1 MEEIIKKIRTD
12 LRLSMNGAVS
22 TSMRDKGINYRM
34 NFGVG
39 IPRINQISEK
49 YEQDKEL
56 AETLWSDDVRELK
69 ILATLLYPI
78 EEFSKELAMS
88 WIVEI
93 KDQELREQL
102 CKNLLQNL
110 TYANELVEESAKNNI
125 EHIRCTGYWLF
136 ARLCITK
143 SETVE
148 KINCDE
154 LLQNAI
160 SDFNSQSML
169 LRQAALNT
177 LKYYGRISGE
187 NATNVLQKVSH
198 LEGSENH
205 VEKEILSILK
215 FEFGMDS

>member
-1 MEEIIKKIRTD
+1 MKEIIKKIRTD

-22 TSMRDKGINYRM
+22 SSMRDKGINYRM

-215 FEFGMDS
+215 FEFGVDS

>member
-1 MEEIIKKIRTD
+1 MKEIIKKIRTD

-22 TSMRDKGINYRM
+22 SSMRDKGINYRM

-102 CKNLLQNL
+102 CKNLLQKL

-215 FEFGMDS
+215 FEFGVDS

>member
-1 MEEIIKKIRTD
+1 MKEIIKKIRTD

-22 TSMRDKGINYRM
+22 SSMRDKGINYRM

-102 CKNLLQNL
+102 CKNLLQKL

-160 SDFNSQSML
+160 SDLNSQSML

-198 LEGSENH
+198 LEGSKNH
-205 VEKEILSILK
+205 MEKEILSILK
-215 FEFGMDS
+215 FEFGVDS

>member
-1 MEEIIKKIRTD
+1 MKEIIKKIRTD

-22 TSMRDKGINYRM
+22 SSMRDKGINYRM

-102 CKNLLQNL
+102 CKNLLQKL

-160 SDFNSQSML
+160 SDLNSQSML

-198 LEGSENH
+198 LEGSKNH

-215 FEFGMDS
+215 FEFGVDS

>member
-1 MEEIIKKIRTD
+1 MKEIIKKIRTD

-22 TSMRDKGINYRM
+22 SSMRDKGINYRM

-102 CKNLLQNL
+102 CKNLLQSL
-110 TYANELVEESAKNNI
+110 TYANELVEESTKNSI

-143 SETVE
+143 AETLE
-148 KINCDE
+148 RINSDA

-160 SDFNSQSML
+160 SDLYGQSML

-177 LKYYGRISGE
+177 LKYYGRISNE
-187 NATNVLQKVSH
+187 NATSVLQKVSH

-205 VEKEILSILK
+205 VEKEVLSILK
-215 FEFGMDS
+215 FEFGVDS

>member
-1 MEEIIKKIRTD
+1 MKEIIKKIRTD

-22 TSMRDKGINYRM
+22 SSMRDKGINYRM

-93 KDQELREQL
+93 KDQELREQI

-110 TYANELVEESAKNNI
+110 TYANELVEESAKNSI
-125 EHIRCTGYWLF
+125 EYIRCTGYWLF

-143 SETVE
+143 SETIE
-148 KINCDE
+148 KINSNA

-160 SDFNSQSML
+160 SDLDGQSML
-169 LRQAALNT
+169 LSQAALNA
-177 LKYYGRISGE
+177 LKYYGRISDE
-187 NATNVLQKVSH
+187 NGTSVLQKVSH

-215 FEFGMDS
+215 FEFGVDS

>member
-1 MEEIIKKIRTD
+1 MKEIIKKIRTD

-22 TSMRDKGINYRM
+22 SSMRDKGINYRM

-102 CKNLLQNL
+102 CKNLLQKL

-160 SDFNSQSML
+160 SDLNSQSML

-215 FEFGMDS
+215 FEFGVDS

>member
-1 MEEIIKKIRTD
+1 MKEIIKKIRTD

-22 TSMRDKGINYRM
+22 SSMRDKGINYRM

-102 CKNLLQNL
+102 CKNLLQKL

-198 LEGSENH
+198 LEGSKNH

-215 FEFGMDS
+215 FEFGVDS

>member
-1 MEEIIKKIRTD
+1 MKEIIKKIRTD

-22 TSMRDKGINYRM
+22 SSMRDKGINYRM

-198 LEGSENH
+198 LEGSKNH

-215 FEFGMDS
+215 FEFGVDS

>member
-1 MEEIIKKIRTD
+1 MKEIIKKIRTD

-22 TSMRDKGINYRM
+22 SSMRDKGINYRM

-102 CKNLLQNL
+102 CKNLLQKL

-148 KINCDE
+148 KINWDE

-160 SDFNSQSML
+160 SDLNRQSML

-198 LEGSENH
+198 LEGSKNH
-205 VEKEILSILK
+205 MEKEILSILK
-215 FEFGMDS
+215 FEFGVES

>member
-1 MEEIIKKIRTD
+1 MKEIIKKIRTD

-22 TSMRDKGINYRM
+22 ASMRDKGINYRM

-39 IPRINQISEK
+39 IPRINQISKK
-49 YEQDKEL
+49 YKQDKEL
-56 AETLWSDDVRELK
+56 AETLWSEDVRELK

-78 EEFSKELAMS
+78 DQFSKELAMS

-110 TYANELVEESAKNNI
+110 SFANELVEESTKNSL
-125 EHIRCTGYWLF
+125 EYIRSTGYWLF

-143 SETVE
+143 AETLE
-148 KINCDE
+148 KINFE
-154 LLQNAI
+154 VLLQNAI
-160 SDFNSQSML
+160 SDLNGQSML

-177 LKYYGRISGE
+177 LKYYGRISDE
-187 NATNVLQKVSH
+187 NAASVLQKVSH
-198 LEGSENH
+198 FEVSENTI
-205 VEKEILSILK
+205 EKEILSILK
-215 FEFGMDS
+215 FEFGVDS

>member
-1 MEEIIKKIRTD
+1 MKEIIKKIRTD

-22 TSMRDKGINYRM
+22 SSMRDKGINYRM

-102 CKNLLQNL
+102 CKNLLQKL

-136 ARLCITK
+136 ARLCVTK

-160 SDFNSQSML
+160 SDLNSQSML

-198 LEGSENH
+198 LEGSKNH
-205 VEKEILSILK
+205 MEKEILSILK
-215 FEFGMDS
+215 FEFGVES

>member
-1 MEEIIKKIRTD
+1 MKEIIKKIRTD

-22 TSMRDKGINYRM
+22 SSMRDKGINYRM

-102 CKNLLQNL
+102 CKNLLQSL

-160 SDFNSQSML
+160 SDLNSQSML

-198 LEGSENH
+198 LEGSKNH
-205 VEKEILSILK
+205 MEKEILSILK
-215 FEFGMDS
+215 FEFGVES

>member
-1 MEEIIKKIRTD
+1 MKEIIKKIRTD

-22 TSMRDKGINYRM
+22 SSMRDKGINYRM

-39 IPRINQISEK
+39 IPRINQIYEK
-49 YEQDKEL
+49 YEQDKEID
-56 AETLWSDDVRELK
+56 ETLWSDDVRELK

-102 CKNLLQNL
+102 CKNLLQKL
-110 TYANELVEESAKNNI
+110 TYANELVEESAKNSI
-125 EHIRCTGYWLF
+125 EYIRCTGYWLF

-154 LLQNAI
+154 RLQTAI
-160 SDFNSQSML
+160 SDLNSQSML

-187 NATNVLQKVSH
+187 NATNVLQIVSH
-198 LEGSENH
+198 LEGSKNH

-215 FEFGMDS
+215 FEFGVDS

>member
-1 MEEIIKKIRTD
+1 MKEIIKKIRTD

-22 TSMRDKGINYRM
+22 SSMRDKGINYRM

-125 EHIRCTGYWLF
+125 DHIRCTGYWLF

-198 LEGSENH
+198 LEGSKNH

-215 FEFGMDS
+215 FEFGVDS

>member
-1 MEEIIKKIRTD
+1 MKEIIKKIRTD

-22 TSMRDKGINYRM
+22 SSMRDKGINYRM

-160 SDFNSQSML
+160 SDLNSQSML

-198 LEGSENH
+198 LEGSKNH

-215 FEFGMDS
+215 FEFGVDS

>member
-1 MEEIIKKIRTD
+1 MKDIIKKIRTD

-22 TSMRDKGINYRM
+22 SSMRDKGIKYRL

-39 IPRINQISEK
+39 VPRINQISEK
-49 YEQDKEL
+49 YKQDMDL

-78 EEFSKELAMS
+78 EQFSKELAMS

-110 TYANELVEESAKNNI
+110 TFSNELVEECTKNSI
-125 EHIRCTGYWLF
+125 EYIRSTGYWLF

-143 SETVE
+143 AETLE
-148 KINCDE
+148 KINSD
-154 LLQNAI
+154 LLIQNAI
-160 SDFNSQSML
+160 TDLNGQSML
-169 LRQAALNT
+169 LRQSALNT
-177 LKYYGRISGE
+177 LKYFGRISE
-187 NATNVLQKVSH
+187 EKASKVLQKVSH
-198 LEGSENH
+198 LEGSDDPI
-205 VEKEILSILK
+205 EKEILSILK
-215 FEFGMDS
+215 FEFGVEG

>member
-1 MEEIIKKIRTD
+1 MKEIIKKIRTD

-22 TSMRDKGINYRM
+22 SSMRDKGINYRM

-177 LKYYGRISGE
+177 LKYYGRISNE
-187 NATNVLQKVSH
+187 NANRILQIVTHFES
-198 LEGSENH
+198 SENH

-215 FEFGMDS
+215 FEFGVDS

>member
-1 MEEIIKKIRTD
+1 MKEIIKKIRTD

-22 TSMRDKGINYRM
+22 SSMRDKGINYRM

-215 FEFGMDS
+215 FEFGMYS

>member
-1 MEEIIKKIRTD
+1 MKEIIKKIRTD

-22 TSMRDKGINYRM
+22 SSMRDKGINYRM

-102 CKNLLQNL
+102 CKNLLQKL

-160 SDFNSQSML
+160 SDLNSQSML

-198 LEGSENH
+198 LEGSKNH
-205 VEKEILSILK
+205 MEKEILSILK
-215 FEFGMDS
+215 FEFGVES

>member
-1 MEEIIKKIRTD
+1 MKEIIKKIRTD

-22 TSMRDKGINYRM
+22 SSMRDKGINYRM

-93 KDQELREQL
+93 KDQELREQI

-110 TYANELVEESAKNNI
+110 TYANELVEESAKNSI
-125 EHIRCTGYWLF
+125 EYIRCTGYWLF

-143 SETVE
+143 SETIE
-148 KINCDE
+148 KINSNA

-160 SDFNSQSML
+160 SDLDGQSML
-169 LRQAALNT
+169 LGQAALNA
-177 LKYYGRISGE
+177 LKYYGRISDE
-187 NATNVLQKVSH
+187 NGTSVLQKVSH
-198 LEGSENH
+198 LEGSKNH
-205 VEKEILSILK
+205 MEKEILSILK
-215 FEFGMDS
+215 FEFGVES

>member
-1 MEEIIKKIRTD
+1 MEQIIKKIRTD

-22 TSMRDKGINYRM
+22 SSMRDKGINYRM

-49 YEQDKEL
+49 YKQD
-56 AETLWSDDVRELK
+56 
-69 ILATLLYPI
+69 
-78 EEFSKELAMS
+78 KELAMS

-102 CKNLLQNL
+102 CKNLLQSL
-110 TYANELVEESAKNNI
+110 TYANELVEESTKNSN
-125 EHIRCTGYWLF
+125 EHIRCTGYWLY

-143 SETVE
+143 AETLE
-148 KINCDE
+148 RINSDA

-160 SDFNSQSML
+160 SDLYGQSML

-177 LKYYGRISGE
+177 LKYYGRISNE
-187 NATNVLQKVSH
+187 NATSVLQKVSH

-205 VEKEILSILK
+205 VEKEVLSILK
-215 FEFGMDS
+215 FEFGVDS